1 MVVKVFNSKLRIK
14 LRKTNQKQMCN
25 LTLVMSM
32 EEQVH
37 TEVIVSQLISL
48 GAPLKDNKFILTM
61 VSSCQN

>member
-14 LRKTNQKQMCN
+14 LRKTNQKQTYN

-48 GAPLKDNKFILTM
+48 AAPLKDNKFILTM